1 MKQQGI
7 EVIRSF
13 VTGLPKTPGVYRM
26 YGPDGASLYVGKAR
40 NLFNR
45 VQHYARGTGHNN
57 RIATMISL
65 TCTME
70 FSVTHTETEALL
82 LEANLIKKLRPRFN
96 VLLRDDKSFPYVL
109 IAEGHDF
116 PQLSKHR
123 GAKKQKGDYFGPF
136 ASAGSVNKTI
146 DTLQKAFM
154 IRTCNDSVFNN
165 RTRPCLLHQIHRCCA
180 PCVGK
185 VSRDDYDDL
194 LSQTRKFF
202 SGESRDLQDQLAQ
215 RMEEAAADLRFEEA
229 ARLRDRIK
237 ALTILQ
243 SQQDINPGDMPN
255 ADMFA
260 LARDGGKA
268 CVHATFI
275 RAGQNFG
282 DKSYF
287 PRIDQN
293 DEDGDILEAF
303 IAQFYDQRPAPA
315 VVLISHPCRNHLLL
329 GEALSAANDHKVTI
343 HLPQRGRKVDLIR
356 HGVENAQTMLAR
368 NLAEREAQED
378 ILRRL
383 GEHFGL
389 DEPPQRI
396 EIYDNSHN
404 QGSKPVGV
412 MVVAGS
418 SGFEKSQYRKYNMDD
433 ASIPAGDDYG
443 MMRHMFSR
451 RFGRLAR
458 GDHGA
463 SPRPDLVLVDGG
475 KGQLSACLGMLEELG
490 LTDIFCVGVAKGP
503 DRDAGRE
510 QIFVPGKPSYIL
522 KPNDP
527 VSYFIQRLRDE
538 AHRFAIGSH
547 RARRARD
554 IQSNPLD
561 LVEGIGPARK
571 KALLTHFGSA
581 KAVGRAGINDLLK
594 VEGISRQ
601 VAQKLYDY
609 FHET

>member
-1 MKQQGI
+1 
-7 EVIRSF
+7 
-13 VTGLPKTPGVYRM
+13 
-26 YGPDGASLYVGKAR
+26 
-40 NLFNR
+40 
-45 VQHYARGTGHNN
+45 
-57 RIATMISL
+57 
-65 TCTME
+65 
-70 FSVTHTETEALL
+70 
-82 LEANLIKKLRPRFN
+82 
-96 VLLRDDKSFPYVL
+96 
-109 IAEGHDF
+109 
-116 PQLSKHR
+116 
-123 GAKKQKGDYFGPF
+123 
-136 ASAGSVNKTI
+136 
-146 DTLQKAFM
+146 
-154 IRTCNDSVFNN
+154 
-165 RTRPCLLHQIHRCCA
+165 
-180 PCVGK
+180 
-185 VSRDDYDDL
+185 
-194 LSQTRKFF
+194 
-202 SGESRDLQDQLAQ
+202 
-215 RMEEAAADLRFEEA
+215 
-229 ARLRDRIK
+229 
-237 ALTILQ
+237 
-243 SQQDINPGDMPN
+243 
-255 ADMFA
+255 
-260 LARDGGKA
+260 
-268 CVHATFI
+268 
-275 RAGQNFG
+275 
-282 DKSYF
+282 
-287 PRIDQN
+287 
-293 DEDGDILEAF
+293 
-303 IAQFYDQRPAPA
+303 
-315 VVLISHPCRNHLLL
+315 
-329 GEALSAANDHKVTI
+329 
-343 HLPQRGRKVDLIR
+343 
-356 HGVENAQTMLAR
+356 MLAR

-433 ASIPAGDDYG
+433 ANIPAGDDYG